1 MEEPLIIRRDEGMFR
16 FGLKICLPGFLVLV
30 VCSILAIYKHIDI
43 WSDYAFDLK
52 SANSV
57 ISFLWYAACLVIF
70 IGARVI
76 VKSYRYRY
84 KLDESGITEKYNSS
98 ILRALRSW
106 AECDCLGVKYVD
118 SYQKIVC
125 SRNIG
130 GSVLELCYTP
140 EMWEKVSTYAAR
152 HGVKILEPEILNQS
166 TAVRRSR
173 KTNKDKSRKTVCVL
187 RDIQGELVI
196 NDKKRY
202 QRERKKVR
210 WVLGPIAVL
219 MVAAWYII
227 ASFIDGSF
235 IKYIWVFPLIVAL
248 GWLVLY
254 NEELEAGNQWIVNRK
269 GIQSTSPFRKKVTFY
284 NWSEIERVGAYTEGI
299 ESGYFYIFFIAY
311 GKHLKNK
318 VRFTEKRYEEF
329 LKYVPEGKETDPI
342 NNEFLIR
349 WRSLARSY
357 GKSRDDYDEW

>member
-1 MEEPLIIRRDEGMFR
+1 MEEPLIIKRDEWMFR
-16 FGLKICLPGFLVLV
+16 LGMKICLLGLLVLA
-30 VCSILAIYKHIDI
+30 VCSILAVYRHIEVLG
-43 WSDYAFDLK
+43 DYAFNFK

-57 ISFLWYAACLVIF
+57 ISFLWCASWLVIL
-70 IGARVI
+70 IGAREI
-76 VKSYRYRY
+76 VKSYGYRY
-84 KLDESGITEKYNSS
+84 KLDERGITEKYNSS
-98 ILRALRSW
+98 ILRALRTW

-152 HGVKILEPEILNQS
+152 HGVKILEPEIMNQS
-166 TAVRRSR
+166 IAVRRSR
-173 KTNKDKSRKTVCVL
+173 STNKNRKTVCVL
-187 RDIQGELVI
+187 RDIQSELVI

-202 QRERKKVR
+202 QRERKKVS
-210 WVLGPIAVL
+210 WVLGSVAVL
-219 MVAAWYII
+219 MVAAGYII

-235 IKYIWVFPLIVAL
+235 IKYIWVFPLIAAF

-269 GIQSTSPFRKKVTFY
+269 GIQSTSPFRKNVTFY

-299 ESGYFYIFFIAY
+299 ESGYFYIFFVAY

-342 NNEFLIR
+342 DNEFLIR

-357 GKSRDDYDEW
+357 GKGRDDFDEW